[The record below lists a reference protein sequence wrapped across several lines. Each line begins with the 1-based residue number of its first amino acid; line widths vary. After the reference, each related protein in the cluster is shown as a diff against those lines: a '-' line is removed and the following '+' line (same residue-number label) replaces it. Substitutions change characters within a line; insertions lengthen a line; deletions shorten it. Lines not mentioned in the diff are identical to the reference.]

1 MYTNS
6 LRRSCGATTTHCD
19 HPVQIRLIDSARSRS
34 IDGSRTRIWSVNA
47 RAASRSDQ
55 GSGSHRRFLDY
66 KGRYHAML
74 IRTPLTIEI
83 IGLKDG
89 NLVVL
94 DRVIGGTVYVDE
106 AKRIGRRLLSIV
118 DTEARPKGYRI
129 ISDDRELIYAWHAGQ
144 GDELSQ

>member
-1 MYTNS
+1 V
-6 LRRSCGATTTHCD
+6 R
-19 HPVQIRLIDSARSRS
+19 
-34 IDGSRTRIWSVNA
+34 
-47 RAASRSDQ
+47 
-55 GSGSHRRFLDY
+55 HRVLTKVRFLDY
-66 KGRYHAML
+66 KGRGYHAML

-129 ISDDRELIYAWHAGQ
+129 ISDDRELIYAWHAAQ
-144 GDELSQ
+144 GHELSQ